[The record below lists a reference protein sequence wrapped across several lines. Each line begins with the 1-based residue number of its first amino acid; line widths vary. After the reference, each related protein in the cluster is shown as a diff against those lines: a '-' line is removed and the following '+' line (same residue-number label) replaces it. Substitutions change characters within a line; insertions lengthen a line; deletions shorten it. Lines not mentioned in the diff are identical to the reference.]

1 MQVIRV
7 TKLNDDGTVAFDG
20 LLGPNEVK
28 YLLENGLNAVMQ
40 AGVETIEGILAAEDE
55 EDEFI
60 EMDTDENPPA
70 RH

>member
-28 YLLENGLNAVMQ
+28 YLLESGLNCVMQ

-55 EDEFI
+55 EDEFTELDI
-60 EMDTDENPPA
+60 DEDSSR